1 MVLSIKG
8 SSDEPLVL
16 HNLPCRAQTLTT
28 VGKTTP
34 NINGCLPEK
43 ATWPEVDLTMLENK
57 LLVDLKEATRKLEC

>member
-16 HNLPCRAQTLTT
+16 HSPPCRAQTLNT

-34 NINGCLPEK
+34 NVDGCLPEK
-43 ATWPEVDLTMLENK
+43 AAWPEVGLTMLEDE